1 MCGQEPPA
9 SYQELSEEGEHLA
22 EHPESVEE
30 GEEEDDDQDTSSAIL
45 PVLDSESAVFL
56 VYQTITDFREK
67 LKHPVMSVSYK
78 EVPLYDAPGIALYPG
93 KAQLLSC
100 KHHYYD
106 HIPPLINP
114 GHPGEIEC
122 TTQRINYTDPFT
134 NQTMKHALIVQGP
147 RDVKKKELV
156 FLQFHLNETDQ
167 DFSAINY
174 LLFSSFQEFLNSCRT
189 TNMEPAK
196 MLEWIAKTQRQ
207 HQQQQMQLIQQLVA
221 QNQEQQ
227 RQLVRELAEQHQAQQ
242 DHWMQQYGPPCQES
256 TGIVGSNEDD
266 KNGVAQLLGPK
277 PGEEIFCRS
286 SGRTRYSREHG
297 KKPPEAMSQKRE
309 TEGSNQVPDLS
320 PDKAEFMKDCES
332 SYSSWKFSGDFRTWV
347 KMSLVK
353 TKEEDGS
360 ETVEF
365 KQETSVVNYID
376 QRHKPASDQLF
387 FVVFEWKDPFIQKVQ
402 DIVTANPW
410 NMIALLC
417 GIFLAL
423 FKATDFAKLSV
434 KWMIKIRK
442 RHLKRRSQAMNHI
455 S

>member
-1 MCGQEPPA
+1 MLRQEIAA
-9 SYQELSEEGEHLA
+9 SYQELSEEVEHGA
-22 EHPESVEE
+22 EHPEPVEE
-30 GEEEDDDQDTSSAIL
+30 GEVDDDQEDTSSAIL
-45 PVLDSESAVFL
+45 PVLDSETGTSSPSVRFSKTCLKNVFSVILLFIYLLLMAVAVFL

-114 GHPGEIEC
+114 GQPGEIEC

-147 RDVKKKELV
+147 RDVKKRELV

-174 LLFSSFQEFLNSCRT
+174 LLFSSFQEFLNS
-189 TNMEPAK
+189 
-196 MLEWIAKTQRQ
+196 
-207 HQQQQMQLIQQLVA
+207 
-221 QNQEQQ
+221 
-227 RQLVRELAEQHQAQQ
+227 
-242 DHWMQQYGPPCQES
+242 
-256 TGIVGSNEDD
+256 
-266 KNGVAQLLGPK
+266 
-277 PGEEIFCRS
+277 
-286 SGRTRYSREHG
+286 
-297 KKPPEAMSQKRE
+297 
-309 TEGSNQVPDLS
+309 
-320 PDKAEFMKDCES
+320 PDKGEFMKDCES
-332 SYSSWKFSGDFRTWV
+332 SYSSWKFSGGFRTWI

-353 TKEEDGS
+353 TKEDGS

-365 KQETSVVNYID
+365 KQE
-376 QRHKPASDQLF
+376 
-387 FVVFEWKDPFIQKVQ
+387 
-402 DIVTANPW
+402 IVTANPW

-423 FKATDFAKLSV
+423 FKAADFAKLSV

>member
-1 MCGQEPPA
+1 MLRPEVAG
-9 SYQELSEEGEHLA
+9 SYQELSEDVERISENPAEERGGEMGVHEDA
-22 EHPESVEE
+22 SSV
-30 GEEEDDDQDTSSAIL
+30 IL
-45 PVLDSESAVFL
+45 PAVFL
-56 VYQTITDFREK
+56 VYQTISDFREK

-78 EVPLYDAPGIALYPG
+78 EVSLYDAPGIAFYPG
-93 KAQLLSC
+93 KARLLSC

-114 GHPGEIEC
+114 GQQGKIEC
-122 TTQRINYTDPFT
+122 TTRRINYTDPFT
-134 NQTMKHALIVQGP
+134 NQTMKYALVVQGP

-167 DFSAINY
+167 DFSAIDY
-174 LLFSSFQEFLNSCRT
+174 LLFSSFQEFINRSGINPVLNF
-189 TNMEPAK
+189 
-196 MLEWIAKTQRQ
+196 LESPT
-207 HQQQQMQLIQQLVA
+207 LI
-221 QNQEQQ
+221 
-227 RQLVRELAEQHQAQQ
+227 
-242 DHWMQQYGPPCQES
+242 PC
-256 TGIVGSNEDD
+256 
-266 KNGVAQLLGPK
+266 
-277 PGEEIFCRS
+277 C
-286 SGRTRYSREHG
+286 
-297 KKPPEAMSQKRE
+297 PE
-309 TEGSNQVPDLS
+309 
-320 PDKAEFMKDCES
+320 KAEFMKDCES
-332 SYSSWKFSGDFRTWV
+332 SYSSWKFSGGFRTWV

-376 QRHKPASDQLF
+376 QRTKPRSDQLF
-387 FVVFEWKDPFIQKVQ
+387 FVVFEWKDPFIQTVQ
-402 DIVTANPW
+402 DIITANPW

-423 FKATDFAKLSV
+423 FKAADFAKLSV

>member
-1 MCGQEPPA
+1 MCTLM
-9 SYQELSEEGEHLA
+9 LSEEVEHVA
-22 EHPESVEE
+22 EHPEPVEE
-30 GEEEDDDQDTSSAIL
+30 EEMDDDQEDTSSAIL
-45 PVLDSESAVFL
+45 PVLDSELGTSSPSVRFSKTCLKNVFSVILLFIYLLLMAVAVFL

-114 GHPGEIEC
+114 GQPGEIEC

-147 RDVKKKELV
+147 RDVKKRELV
-156 FLQFHLNETDQ
+156 FLQFHLNETNQ

-174 LLFSSFQEFLNSCRT
+174 LLFSSFQEFLNS
-189 TNMEPAK
+189 
-196 MLEWIAKTQRQ
+196 
-207 HQQQQMQLIQQLVA
+207 
-221 QNQEQQ
+221 
-227 RQLVRELAEQHQAQQ
+227 
-242 DHWMQQYGPPCQES
+242 
-256 TGIVGSNEDD
+256 
-266 KNGVAQLLGPK
+266 
-277 PGEEIFCRS
+277 
-286 SGRTRYSREHG
+286 
-297 KKPPEAMSQKRE
+297 
-309 TEGSNQVPDLS
+309 
-320 PDKAEFMKDCES
+320 PDKTEFMKDCES
-332 SYSSWKFSGDFRTWV
+332 SYSSWKFSGGFRTWV

-353 TKEEDGS
+353 TKEEDGR

-402 DIVTANPW
+402 AIVTANPW

-423 FKATDFAKLSV
+423 FKAADFAKLSV

>member
-1 MCGQEPPA
+1 MLVPAPVADAMLSQAISA
-9 SYQELSEEGEHLA
+9 SYQELSEEVEHGAEHL
-22 EHPESVEE
+22 ESVEE
-30 GEEEDDDQDTSSAIL
+30 GEMDDDQEDASSAIL
-45 PVLDSESAVFL
+45 PVLDSESGTSSPSVRFSKTCLKNVFSVILLFIYLLLMAVAVFL

-114 GHPGEIEC
+114 GQPGEIEC

-147 RDVKKKELV
+147 RDVKKRELV

-174 LLFSSFQEFLNSCRT
+174 LLFSSFQDFLNS
-189 TNMEPAK
+189 
-196 MLEWIAKTQRQ
+196 
-207 HQQQQMQLIQQLVA
+207 
-221 QNQEQQ
+221 
-227 RQLVRELAEQHQAQQ
+227 
-242 DHWMQQYGPPCQES
+242 
-256 TGIVGSNEDD
+256 
-266 KNGVAQLLGPK
+266 
-277 PGEEIFCRS
+277 
-286 SGRTRYSREHG
+286 
-297 KKPPEAMSQKRE
+297 
-309 TEGSNQVPDLS
+309 
-320 PDKAEFMKDCES
+320 PDKTEFMKDCES
-332 SYSSWKFSGDFRTWV
+332 SYSSWKFSGGFRTWV

-353 TKEEDGS
+353 TKEEDGR

-365 KQETSVVNYID
+365 KQE
-376 QRHKPASDQLF
+376 
-387 FVVFEWKDPFIQKVQ
+387 
-402 DIVTANPW
+402 IVTANPW

-423 FKATDFAKLSV
+423 FKAADFAKLSV

>member
-1 MCGQEPPA
+1 MLRQEIAA
-9 SYQELSEEGEHLA
+9 SYQELSEEVEHVA
-22 EHPESVEE
+22 EHPEPMEE
-30 GEEEDDDQDTSSAIL
+30 GEMDDDQEDTSSAIL
-45 PVLDSESAVFL
+45 PVLDSESGTSSPSVRFSKTCLKNVFSVILLFIYLLLMAVAVFL

-114 GHPGEIEC
+114 GQPGEIEC

-147 RDVKKKELV
+147 RDVKKRELV

-174 LLFSSFQEFLNSCRT
+174 LLFSSFQEFLNS
-189 TNMEPAK
+189 
-196 MLEWIAKTQRQ
+196 
-207 HQQQQMQLIQQLVA
+207 
-221 QNQEQQ
+221 
-227 RQLVRELAEQHQAQQ
+227 
-242 DHWMQQYGPPCQES
+242 
-256 TGIVGSNEDD
+256 
-266 KNGVAQLLGPK
+266 
-277 PGEEIFCRS
+277 
-286 SGRTRYSREHG
+286 
-297 KKPPEAMSQKRE
+297 
-309 TEGSNQVPDLS
+309 
-320 PDKAEFMKDCES
+320 PDKTEFMKDCES
-332 SYSSWKFSGDFRTWV
+332 SYSSWKFSGGFRTWV

-353 TKEEDGS
+353 TKEEDGR

-423 FKATDFAKLSV
+423 FKAADFAKLSV

>member
-1 MCGQEPPA
+1 M
-9 SYQELSEEGEHLA
+9 LSEEVEHLA
-22 EHPESVEE
+22 EHPELVEE
-30 GEEEDDDQDTSSAIL
+30 GEVDDDQEDTSSAIL
-45 PVLDSESAVFL
+45 PVLDSESATSSPSVRFNKTCLKNVFSVILLFIYLLLMAVAVFL

-114 GHPGEIEC
+114 GQPGEIEC

-147 RDVKKKELV
+147 RDVKKRELV

-174 LLFSSFQEFLNSCRT
+174 LLFSSFQEFLNS
-189 TNMEPAK
+189 
-196 MLEWIAKTQRQ
+196 
-207 HQQQQMQLIQQLVA
+207 
-221 QNQEQQ
+221 
-227 RQLVRELAEQHQAQQ
+227 
-242 DHWMQQYGPPCQES
+242 
-256 TGIVGSNEDD
+256 
-266 KNGVAQLLGPK
+266 
-277 PGEEIFCRS
+277 
-286 SGRTRYSREHG
+286 
-297 KKPPEAMSQKRE
+297 
-309 TEGSNQVPDLS
+309 
-320 PDKAEFMKDCES
+320 PDKGEFMKDCES
-332 SYSSWKFSGDFRTWV
+332 SYSSWKFSGGFRTWV

-353 TKEEDGS
+353 TKEDGS

-365 KQETSVVNYID
+365 KQEKARSAWKVRFVDGGVNSSFRLASEKVLSLAQTSVVNYID

-423 FKATDFAKLSV
+423 FKAADFAKLSV

-442 RHLKRRSQAMNHI
+442 RHLKRRRQAMNHI

>member
-1 MCGQEPPA
+1 MLRQELAA
-9 SYQELSEEGEHLA
+9 SYQELSEEVEHVA
-22 EHPESVEE
+22 EHPEPVEE
-30 GEEEDDDQDTSSAIL
+30 EEMDDDQEDTSSAIL
-45 PVLDSESAVFL
+45 PVLDSESGTSSPSVRFSKTCLKNVFSVILLFIYLLLMAVAVFL

-114 GHPGEIEC
+114 GQPGEIEC

-147 RDVKKKELV
+147 RDVKKRELV
-156 FLQFHLNETDQ
+156 FLQFHLNETNQ

-174 LLFSSFQEFLNSCRT
+174 LLFSSFQEFLNS
-189 TNMEPAK
+189 
-196 MLEWIAKTQRQ
+196 
-207 HQQQQMQLIQQLVA
+207 
-221 QNQEQQ
+221 
-227 RQLVRELAEQHQAQQ
+227 
-242 DHWMQQYGPPCQES
+242 
-256 TGIVGSNEDD
+256 
-266 KNGVAQLLGPK
+266 
-277 PGEEIFCRS
+277 
-286 SGRTRYSREHG
+286 
-297 KKPPEAMSQKRE
+297 
-309 TEGSNQVPDLS
+309 
-320 PDKAEFMKDCES
+320 PDKTEFMKDCES
-332 SYSSWKFSGDFRTWV
+332 SYSSWKFSGGFRTWV

-353 TKEEDGS
+353 TKEEDGR

-402 DIVTANPW
+402 AIVTANPW

-423 FKATDFAKLSV
+423 FKAADFAKLSV

>member
-1 MCGQEPPA
+1 MLSQEISA
-9 SYQELSEEGEHLA
+9 SYQELSEEVEHVAEHL
-22 EHPESVEE
+22 EPVEE
-30 GEEEDDDQDTSSAIL
+30 GEMDDDQEDTSSAIL
-45 PVLDSESAVFL
+45 PVLDSESGTSSPSVRFSKTCLKNVFSVILLFIYLLLMAVAVFL

-114 GHPGEIEC
+114 GQPGEIEC

-147 RDVKKKELV
+147 RDVKKRELV

-174 LLFSSFQEFLNSCRT
+174 LLFSSFQDFLNS
-189 TNMEPAK
+189 
-196 MLEWIAKTQRQ
+196 
-207 HQQQQMQLIQQLVA
+207 
-221 QNQEQQ
+221 
-227 RQLVRELAEQHQAQQ
+227 
-242 DHWMQQYGPPCQES
+242 
-256 TGIVGSNEDD
+256 
-266 KNGVAQLLGPK
+266 
-277 PGEEIFCRS
+277 
-286 SGRTRYSREHG
+286 
-297 KKPPEAMSQKRE
+297 
-309 TEGSNQVPDLS
+309 
-320 PDKAEFMKDCES
+320 PDKTEFMKDCES
-332 SYSSWKFSGDFRTWV
+332 SYSSWKFSGGFRTWV

-353 TKEEDGS
+353 TKEEDGR

-365 KQETSVVNYID
+365 KQE
-376 QRHKPASDQLF
+376 
-387 FVVFEWKDPFIQKVQ
+387 
-402 DIVTANPW
+402 IVTANPW

-423 FKATDFAKLSV
+423 FKAADFAKLSV

-442 RHLKRRSQAMNHI
+442 RHLKRSQAMNHI

>member
-1 MCGQEPPA
+1 MLRQEIAA
-9 SYQELSEEGEHLA
+9 SYQELSEEVEHVA
-22 EHPESVEE
+22 EHPEPVEE
-30 GEEEDDDQDTSSAIL
+30 EEMDDDQEDTSSAIL
-45 PVLDSESAVFL
+45 PVLDSELGTSSPSVRFSKTCLKNVFSVILLFIYLLLMAVAVFL

-114 GHPGEIEC
+114 GQPGEIEC

-147 RDVKKKELV
+147 RDVKKRELV
-156 FLQFHLNETDQ
+156 FLQFHLNETNQ

-174 LLFSSFQEFLNSCRT
+174 LLFSSFQEFLNS
-189 TNMEPAK
+189 
-196 MLEWIAKTQRQ
+196 
-207 HQQQQMQLIQQLVA
+207 
-221 QNQEQQ
+221 
-227 RQLVRELAEQHQAQQ
+227 
-242 DHWMQQYGPPCQES
+242 
-256 TGIVGSNEDD
+256 
-266 KNGVAQLLGPK
+266 
-277 PGEEIFCRS
+277 
-286 SGRTRYSREHG
+286 
-297 KKPPEAMSQKRE
+297 
-309 TEGSNQVPDLS
+309 
-320 PDKAEFMKDCES
+320 PDKTEFMKDCES
-332 SYSSWKFSGDFRTWV
+332 SYSSWKFSGGFRTWV

-353 TKEEDGS
+353 TKEEDGR

-365 KQETSVVNYID
+365 KQE
-376 QRHKPASDQLF
+376 
-387 FVVFEWKDPFIQKVQ
+387 
-402 DIVTANPW
+402 IVTANPW

-423 FKATDFAKLSV
+423 FKAADFAKLSV